1 MSDYWI
7 AFIIV
12 MGVFNLFGGGLIWY
26 LKREQK
32 RCHHFHG
39 RD

>member
-12 MGVFNLFGGGLIWY
+12 MGVANLAGAGVILY

-32 RCHHFHG
+32 GHRHQPGHG
-39 RD
+39 

>member
-12 MGVFNLFGGGLIWY
+12 MGVSNLVGVGVILY

-32 RCHHFHG
+32 GHQHRHG
-39 RD
+39 

>member
-12 MGVFNLFGGGLIWY
+12 MGISNLMGVGVILY
-26 LKREQK
+26 LKRDQK
-32 RCHHFHG
+32 GRNHQHRHG
-39 RD
+39 

>member
-12 MGVFNLFGGGLIWY
+12 MGVSNLIGAGVILY

-32 RCHHFHG
+32 GHHHQHG
-39 RD
+39 HG

>member
-12 MGVFNLFGGGLIWY
+12 MGVSNLIGVGVIWY

-32 RCHHFHG
+32 GHHQHEHG
-39 RD
+39 